1 MKILAVNKYFYLK
14 GGCETYY
21 FALNKALKDK
31 GHDIIHFSMKDEKNA
46 WSPYEKYFVNNI
58 DYYDKS
64 LFKRI
69 SYASKII
76 YSREAKKKIS
86 HLIKATN
93 PQLAHVHN
101 FYHQL
106 SPSILKEIKRNGIP
120 IVFTAHD
127 LKLICPD
134 YQMLNKGEVCD
145 KCSGKKFY
153 ACTLNRCMKNS
164 LSASLVSTA
173 EMYLHSMLKSFEAI
187 DIIITPSMFYRNKFI
202 EFGYSPEKVVH
213 IPNFVDTKA
222 NQPNYSSDGYIAYV
236 GRLSKEKGI
245 MTLIQAMKN
254 VKNTDLYIVGDGPL
268 KSDAERQIERYN
280 LSNVKM
286 LGFQTGKKLDAI
298 IKNSRFTVIPS
309 EWYENSPMSVFESM
323 SYGKAVIG
331 SNIGGIPELIEHGKT
346 GMIFE
351 SKNSDQLAEQINYLA
366 DNPKKAGEMGRE
378 ARRKAELVY
387 NKENHFKSIEQIYR
401 NLIIKRLPS

>member
-1 MKILAVNKYFYLK
+1 MRILAVNKYFYLK

-86 HLIKATN
+86 HLIKAGT
-93 PQLAHVHN
+93 PQLAHIHN

-120 IVFTAHD
+120 IVYTAHD
-127 LKLICPD
+127 LKLICPN
-134 YQMLNKGEVCD
+134 YQMLNRGEVCE

-164 LSASLVSTA
+164 LPASLVSTA
-173 EMYLHSMLKSFEAI
+173 EMCLHSMLRSFDAI
-187 DIIITPSMFYRNKFI
+187 DTIITPSRFYRNKFI
-202 EFGYSPEKVVH
+202 EFGYAPERIVH

-222 NQPNYSSDGYIAYV
+222 NQPNYFSQGYIAYV
-236 GRLSKEKGI
+236 GRISKEKGI
-245 MTLIQAMKN
+245 MTLIQAMRN
-254 VKNTDLYIVGDGPL
+254 VKSIDLYIVGDGPL
-268 KSDAERQIERYN
+268 KNEAEKQIEHFN

-286 LGFQTGKKLDAI
+286 LGFQTGKKLDSI
-298 IKNSRFTVIPS
+298 IKNSKFTVLPS

-331 SNIGGIPELIEHGKT
+331 SNMGGIPELIEHEKT
-346 GMIFE
+346 GLVFE
-351 SKNSDQLAEQINYLA
+351 SKNSEQLAIQINYLI

-378 ARRKAELVY
+378 ARRKAELEY
-387 NKENHFKSIEQIYR
+387 GKENHFERIEQLYSKLL
-401 NLIIKRLPS
+401 NKRLSG